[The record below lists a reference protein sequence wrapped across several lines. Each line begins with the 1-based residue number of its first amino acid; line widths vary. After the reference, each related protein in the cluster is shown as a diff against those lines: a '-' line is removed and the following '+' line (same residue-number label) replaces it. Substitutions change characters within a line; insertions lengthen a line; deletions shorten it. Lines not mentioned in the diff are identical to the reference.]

1 MKFKFL
7 VDHVEDGNCLI
18 NEKTAYVKINLYQ
31 IPDGEKEGMIRVRFN
46 DHGIFPVPEDIASF
60 AEMATLR
67 RLVGV
72 ELKRYIKPQK
82 RFL

>member
-1 MKFKFL
+1 MKFKFQI
-7 VDHVEDGNCLI
+7 DHVEDGSSLI
-18 NEKTAYVKINLYQ
+18 NEKTAYVKINLSQ
-31 IPDGEKEGMIRVRFN
+31 IPEGEKEGIIRVRFN